1 MLALACADA
10 TQWQA
15 ASLFLL
21 GLAVGGGLRLTVDLL
36 VAMLPLQRSGAVL
49 GLAGASFA
57 LGGCT
62 AHLTVMVTI
71 TLHTADLLFI
81 CCASVPALV
90 VFSALRA
97 GRLRLVGS
105 GVGVD
110 RRSSAPGTRP
120 RSVLLSVSLL
130 LQAVACGITAC
141 WLMVHLSRGLGLSGR
156 GGTLILALFWA
167 LLAVGW
173 SLATRMR
180 PVRDSW
186 RTLSVPFSLAVLG
199 AVVLAL
205 VPWVLA
211 AAFGVVLLGLSL
223 GILYSLALRLAP
235 WPAALTRGR
244 WIDRSLQLSLPVAL
258 VAGWPVGQLAN
269 AAGSE
274 MIVWAILTCIGTS
287 VAALFL
293 LVVDYRVSGDPAVI

>member
-1 MLALACADA
+1 MLVLAYAGA
-10 TQWQA
+10 AEWQA

-21 GLAVGGGLRLTVDLL
+21 GLAIGGGLLLTIDLL
-36 VAMLPLQRSGAVL
+36 VGMLPLERAGAVL

-62 AHLTVMVTI
+62 AHLAAMVAVPR
-71 TLHTADLLFI
+71 HTADVLLI
-81 CCASVPALV
+81 CCAWVPALV
-90 VFSALRA
+90 VFSAHRA
-97 GRLRLVGS
+97 GPLRLVGS
-105 GVGVD
+105 GGAD
-110 RRSSAPGTRP
+110 PRPKSRGTGP

-130 LQAVACGITAC
+130 LQAAAFGIAAC
-141 WLMVHLSRGLGLSGR
+141 WLMVHLSRGLGLTGT
-156 GGTLILALFWA
+156 GGTRVLALFWA
-167 LLAVGW
+167 VLAVGW
-173 SLATRMR
+173 SLANRMR

-186 RTLSVPFSLAVLG
+186 RTLGVPLLLAVPG

-205 VPWVLA
+205 APWTFTAVSGA
-211 AAFGVVLLGLSL
+211 VLLGLSL
-223 GILYSLALRLAP
+223 GILYPLALRLAP
-235 WPAALTRGR
+235 WPAALTRCR
-244 WIDRSLQLSLPVAL
+244 WIDRSLQLSLPAAL

-274 MIVWAILTCIGTS
+274 MIVWAILTCIGAA